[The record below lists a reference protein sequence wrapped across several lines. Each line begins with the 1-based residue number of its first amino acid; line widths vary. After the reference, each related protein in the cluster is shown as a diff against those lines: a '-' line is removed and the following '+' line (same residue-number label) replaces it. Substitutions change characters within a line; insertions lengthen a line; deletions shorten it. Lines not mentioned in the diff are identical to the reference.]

1 MKYYFNAQ
9 DGLVYAFETTELAE
23 IWCSESLDRE
33 GVLKEMTDA
42 EIDRH
47 LNPQKFMTDD
57 EQLSLARNDA
67 VYLSRSQF
75 LTMTEIE
82 LNKNKDALIALIQ
95 KDFKGKTLV
104 KLRNQILENQN
115 FSLTDDDLWQFLTM
129 SLGIE
134 EKTLFNIWQEAKE
147 NY

>member
-23 IWCSESLDRE
+23 IWCSESHDRE

-82 LNKNKDALIALIQ
+82 LNKNKDALIALIE

-104 KLRNQILENQN
+104 KLRNQILENQS
-115 FSLTDDDLWQFLTM
+115 FTLTDDDLWQFLTM

-134 EKTLFNIWQEAKE
+134 EKTLFNLWQEAKE